1 MDNICIEKATDEYI
15 EYISNNVE
23 SKFTCSWTKEQFA
36 SIVKIGN
43 THCFVAKCN
52 DTILGFICF
61 KKIVDEIDI
70 LNIAVDI
77 DCRGKGIGYALMQSV
92 ISFAKENNLSPI
104 NLEVN
109 VNNKQAIQLY
119 TKVGFR
125 IIYTRK
131 GYYFNKLTNNNEDA
145 YIMIFEEEYIC

>member
-1 MDNICIEKATDEYI
+1 MDNIYIQKATNEHI

-36 SIVKIGN
+36 SIVKVGN
-43 THCFVAKCN
+43 THCFVATCN

-77 DCRGKGIGYALMQSV
+77 DFRGKGILYINHLKLVLHFYHLCTLYLLQK
-92 ISFAKENNLSPI
+92 IKTSP
-104 NLEVN
+104 L
-109 VNNKQAIQLY
+109 
-119 TKVGFR
+119 
-125 IIYTRK
+125 
-131 GYYFNKLTNNNEDA
+131 
-145 YIMIFEEEYIC
+145 